1 MRGRGRR
8 RLDAVA
14 KGVSG
19 PPSLDPRAIL
29 TSIGETVYT
38 WDIAT
43 DAITWGVNA
52 AEVLGLEDVSAL
64 ASGRAFALAAEPG
77 SGLTRHEAVWGAKD
91 RDKGGGVPYRARCAI
106 RCRPNRVCIIEDTGR
121 WFADAEGRAVFAH
134 GVVRII
140 GQDEEALDRAKRAS
154 KRSFVFNVPAYERQ
168 QTPCQAHAAAAFDV
182 IEALNAHR
190 VVFARQ
196 PVVDARSRDL
206 AFSEA
211 LVRIRTG
218 DGRLV
223 SAGDILPAVE
233 RAGLVPLVDARV
245 LELTADYLAANPEE
259 RLSVNVSPLTIEG
272 TDWLTTLAAHVG
284 ARPGIASRLIIEVTE
299 TAAIRDPEATRAR
312 LDAMKALGVA
322 IAIDDFGAGHSSFE
336 LLCSLP
342 VDILKIDGAF
352 VQNLARSGDDRFF
365 VRTLIDLA
373 HHLGLTIVAEWVE
386 DEETARMLAD
396 WGVDYLQG
404 EHCGMPA
411 VVEPGAE
418 SRPWSRVA

>member
-1 MRGRGRR
+1 MGNAGEGAQAARR
-8 RLDAVA
+8 SRERRV
-14 KGVSG
+14 GG
-19 PPSLDPRAIL
+19 PHRSIRWPTP

-168 QTPCQAHAAAAFDV
+168 QTLCQAHAAAAFDI
-182 IEALNAHR
+182 IEALNARR
-190 VVFARQ
+190 VVFAAQ
-196 PVVDARSRDL
+196 PVVEAGSRDL
-206 AFSEA
+206 AFPEA

-218 DGRLV
+218 DGR
-223 SAGDILPAVE
+223 SSTPAHPAGIE
-233 RAGLVPLVDARV
+233 RAGLVPLVRR
-245 LELTADYLAANPEE
+245 PH
-259 RLSVNVSPLTIEG
+259 SG
-272 TDWLTTLAAHVG
+272 TRRPTTWPH
-284 ARPGIASRLIIEVTE
+284 
-299 TAAIRDPEATRAR
+299 TRR
-312 LDAMKALGVA
+312 TV
-322 IAIDDFGAGHSSFE
+322 
-336 LLCSLP
+336 
-342 VDILKIDGAF
+342 
-352 VQNLARSGDDRFF
+352 RSTCR
-365 VRTLIDLA
+365 R
-373 HHLGLTIVAEWVE
+373 
-386 DEETARMLAD
+386 
-396 WGVDYLQG
+396 
-404 EHCGMPA
+404 
-411 VVEPGAE
+411 
-418 SRPWSRVA
+418 